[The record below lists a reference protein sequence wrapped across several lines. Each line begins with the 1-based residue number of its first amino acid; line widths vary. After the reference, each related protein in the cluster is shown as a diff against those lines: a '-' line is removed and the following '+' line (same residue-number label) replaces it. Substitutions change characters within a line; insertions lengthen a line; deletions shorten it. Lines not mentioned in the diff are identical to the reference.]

1 MSRKSQKIT
10 FIDILSL
17 IGGIVVVALLC
28 GFLSNFIGTSIKKA
42 FPLFREKPAPSL
54 TTTTQPQDLAPYIAN
69 SVTTNDYS
77 WNFPSNKTLYAV
89 LISTNIVSQPCP
101 CGFCDNARGIRV
113 PEHVGVIGYDLRI
126 EVSTNYLPVLYL
138 P

>member
-1 MSRKSQKIT
+1 MSRKSKNPTI
-10 FIDILSL
+10 IDILSL
-17 IGGIVVVALLC
+17 IGGIVAVAFLC
-28 GFLSNFIGTSIKKA
+28 GFLSHCIGTSLKKA
-42 FPLFREKPAPSL
+42 FPLFCEKPAPLHS
-54 TTTTQPQDLAPYIAN
+54 TTTQLPDLAQYIAN

-101 CGFCDNARGIRV
+101 YGFCDNARGIRV

-126 EVSTNYLPVLYL
+126 EVSTNYLPVIYL